1 MTPGEIGTEAGRIFE
16 YNLPSNWIFRSQ
28 EDQNDHGIDGEIE
41 VKDVKGI
48 AQGSEY
54 VFKVQI
60 KGEDRSTFI
69 NKNELLSFSLKTSK
83 LRYYL
88 SFNIPVILI
97 VVEISSERIYWL
109 SVTGNE
115 DLITKASNLETETV
129 QIHLPTKN
137 TIKRRDSTSSEV
149 LLKAVIRAWDH
160 LAIQGVRS
168 SIQRFS
174 ELDPSLLENRIAA
187 MGNALYKAH
196 HQRLENLLLRR
207 EFAEAYKVSGE
218 LIQSSIVPTADRFV
232 AALFYRAAL
241 RAAPRQ
247 KSMTDQIGDMLNISL
262 VLIELARKERAA
274 SLRLYS
280 IGLARAAKFRYEMD
294 ALVANHNACAA
305 LADGPEGY
313 IFRLEM
319 RKEYT
324 KVCLSLKKIID
335 LLSLIGSKGQYHIF
349 YEIYFECAASLVT
362 FRGIQK
368 ERGSEE
374 SIEFYQIWLATT
386 FQFCLAYSFLS
397 GNPERAERLYS
408 LALHSSL
415 LDSKETVAL
424 KTQLSN
430 ISPSSVEV
438 LNTIEKN
445 HKPRTEIDFLSLS
458 TKEQMAYFRDTARHM
473 GMDPEAVDDVM
484 GQIVARALLNYDPT
498 EILKNCEHLFVHYR
512 PGGIVAQT
520 LRLHSAGGMHLLAC
534 LKHKHVRGTGNLL
547 SELYS
552 SAHIPLHSFKESHC
566 DSCLDCCPRAPDWK
580 WSLAWQF
587 NELPKHISFLEKFDA
602 W

>member
-1 MTPGEIGTEAGRIFE
+1 MSPGEIGTEAGRIFE

-41 VKDVKGI
+41 VKDTKGV

-60 KGEDRSTFI
+60 KGQERSTFI
-69 NKNELLSFSLKTSK
+69 NGKEFLSFNLKTSK

-97 VVEISSERIYWL
+97 VIETTSENIYWL
-109 SVTGNE
+109 SVTDNQ
-115 DLITKASNLETETV
+115 DLITKASNTETETI
-129 QIHLPTKN
+129 QIHLPTQN
-137 TIKRRDSTSSEV
+137 TIKRRDSTSSEA
-149 LLKAVIRAWDH
+149 LLKAVIRSWDH

-174 ELDPSLLENRIAA
+174 ELDPNLLENRIAA

-196 HQRLENLLLRR
+196 HQRLEHLLLRR
-207 EFAEAYKVSGE
+207 DFAEAYKISGN

-232 AALFYRAAL
+232 AALFYRIAL
-241 RAAPRQ
+241 RASPRQ
-247 KSMTDQIGDMLNISL
+247 KSVADQIGDMLNISII
-262 VLIELARKERAA
+262 LIELAREEKSA
-274 SLRLYS
+274 SLRFYS

-294 ALVANHNACAA
+294 TLVANHNACAA
-305 LADGPEGY
+305 LADSPEGY

-319 RKEYT
+319 RKEYK

-349 YEIYFECAASLVT
+349 YEVYFECAASLVT

-368 ERGSEE
+368 ERGSED
-374 SIEFYQIWLATT
+374 SIEFFQNWLITT
-386 FQFCLAYSFLS
+386 FQFCLTYSFLS
-397 GNPERAERLYS
+397 ENAERAESLYS

-430 ISPSSVEV
+430 IIPSAVELLETV
-438 LNTIEKN
+438 EKS
-445 HKPRTEIDFLSLS
+445 HEPKTELDFLSLT

-473 GMDPEAVDDVM
+473 GMDPEAENDVM

-498 EILKNCEHLFVHYR
+498 EILKNCENLFVHYR

-520 LRLHSAGGMHLLAC
+520 LRLHSAGGMHLIVC
-534 LKHKHVRGTGNLL
+534 LKHNHVHGTGNLL

-552 SAHIPLHSFKESHC
+552 SPKIPLHSFKESHC
-566 DSCLDCCPRAPDWK
+566 DSCLDACPRASDWK

-587 NELPKHISFLEKFDA
+587 DELPKHINFLEKFDA